1 MEEIKFKT
9 ITELYKRL
17 FPALTTKKQS
27 INNLFK
33 SSITELDIWNYL
45 KNNIWKDKKNLTL
58 YDMVSDILNSNDDSI
73 YFYIKKL
80 KQVAK

>member
-33 SSITELDIWNYL
+33 SNITELDIWNYL

-73 YFYIKKL
+73 YFYIKNL
-80 KQVAK
+80 KNCF

>member
-33 SSITELDIWNYL
+33 SNITELDIWNYL

-73 YFYIKKL
+73 YFYIKNL